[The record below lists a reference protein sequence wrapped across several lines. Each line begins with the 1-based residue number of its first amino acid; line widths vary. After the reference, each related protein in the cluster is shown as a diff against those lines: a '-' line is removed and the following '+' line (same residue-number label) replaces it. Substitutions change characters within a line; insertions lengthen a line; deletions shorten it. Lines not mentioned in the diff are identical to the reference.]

1 MYHDCVDYILHF
13 RTHLFCR
20 DSIYLCRRCNKAVRH
35 LLCQEGLN
43 PHNYSGFQIVRLGKV
58 HNLQYSLLAIIFT
71 KKTCPFFSIL
81 FCIFLIII
89 IWSRKKSG
97 NRCDFKKIKYN
108 SFLFHDQFQ
117 RSVLVLFAQV
127 VSVQGVYVLGGK
139 CPRGKC
145 PGGICPRGY
154 MS

>member
-1 MYHDCVDYILHF
+1 MSF
-13 RTHLFCR
+13 
-20 DSIYLCRRCNKAVRH
+20 
-35 LLCQEGLN
+35 
-43 PHNYSGFQIVRLGKV
+43 
-58 HNLQYSLLAIIFT
+58 
-71 KKTCPFFSIL
+71 L

-97 NRCDFKKIKYN
+97 DRCDLKKIKYN
-108 SFLFHDQFQ
+108 KVNSNFLFHDQFQ
-117 RSVLVLFAQV
+117 RSVIVLFAQG
-127 VSVQGVYVLGGK
+127 VSVQGVCVLGGK

>member
-1 MYHDCVDYILHF
+1 MPYLVHVSCVEYILHF

-20 DSIYLCRRCNKAVRH
+20 DSIYLCHRCNKAVRH

-43 PHNYSGFQIVRLGKV
+43 PHNYS
-58 HNLQYSLLAIIFT
+58 
-71 KKTCPFFSIL
+71 KTYPFFSIL
-81 FCIFLIII
+81 FCIFLIIF

-108 SFLFHDQFQ
+108 KVNSNFLFHDQFQ
-117 RSVLVLFAQV
+117 RSVLVVFAQG

-139 CPRGKC
+139 CPGGKC